1 MLEFIKVEVKK
12 DEHKHNIQLLWLM
25 SNLTTD
31 EEVSKRLIEEIN
43 LIDWLYGLVDKPKV
57 RNSTLQIIGWNIE
70 NLSRHSLIG
79 TNHVI
84 QTAAI
89 L

>member
-1 MLEFIKVEVKK
+1 MKK

-31 EEVSKRLIEEIN
+31 EEVSKRLIQEIN
-43 LIDWLYGLVDKPKV
+43 LIDWLYKLVDRPKV

-79 TNHVI
+79 DNHVI
-84 QTAAI
+84 
-89 L
+89 

>member
-1 MLEFIKVEVKK
+1 
-12 DEHKHNIQLLWLM
+12 M

-31 EEVSKRLIEEIN
+31 GEISKRLIEEIN
-43 LIDWLYGLVDKPKV
+43 LVDWLYKLADKPKV

-70 NLSRHSLIG
+70 NLSRHSLIAD
-79 TNHVI
+79 NH
-84 QTAAI
+84 I